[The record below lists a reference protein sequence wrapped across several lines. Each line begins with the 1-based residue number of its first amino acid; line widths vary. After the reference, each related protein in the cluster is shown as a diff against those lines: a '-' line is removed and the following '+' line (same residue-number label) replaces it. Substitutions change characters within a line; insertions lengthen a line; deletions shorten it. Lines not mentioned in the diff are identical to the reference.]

1 MGNEFEKEEKLN
13 NEELENQVEVTE
25 EMPEKEDYEAELK
38 KIINSDAPATVK
50 LEQIDDYH
58 ENDIAA
64 VLEDMDVEE
73 RKELYHILGI
83 ERLSEIFAYLEDP
96 GEFVEELDPEIA
108 ADIIELM
115 DSDEAVDVLEELDE
129 EKRDEIVDL
138 MEDEARE
145 DVDLIQSYDEDEIGS
160 KMTTNFV
167 AIPVSYTIKEAMKS
181 VVEQAADND
190 NISTIYVLDDEGAFY
205 GAIDLTDL
213 IVARSEV
220 PLETLVTTSYPYVFD
235 HETIDETIEDLKDYS
250 EDSIPVL
257 DNDKHILGVIT
268 SQDIVEVV
276 DEEMG
281 EDYARFAGLSEE
293 EDLNEPLLKSLK
305 KRTPWLIILLFL
317 GLIVASVTGMFEGVI
332 KDLTVIVFF
341 QSVILGMSGNVGTQT
356 LGVTIRVLMDEELT
370 FGQQMGF
377 VWKELRVGF
386 FNGLIVG
393 IISTIITG
401 CYIHYVK
408 GIAFTGAFAISACIG
423 MALWVAMM
431 ISSFVGAMVP
441 IIFSKLK
448 IDPAVASGPLIS
460 TINDLVAVVTY
471 YSLALVV
478 LLNVVHVE
486 KYLG

>member
-1 MGNEFEKEEKLN
+1 MGKEFETEEKLN
-13 NEELENQVEVTE
+13 KEELENQVEVTE
-25 EMPEKEDYEAELK
+25 EMPEKEDYEQELAR
-38 KIINSDAPATVK
+38 IIKSDAPDTVK

-64 VLEDMDVEE
+64 VLEDLGVEE
-73 RKELYHILGI
+73 RKKLYQLLGI

-96 GEFVEELDPEIA
+96 REFVEELDPEIA

-167 AIPVSYTIKEAMKS
+167 SIPLNYTIKEAMKS
-181 VVEQAADND
+181 VVSQAADND
-190 NISTIYVLDDEGAFY
+190 NISTIYVLDDDGAFY

-268 SQDIVEVV
+268 SQDVVEVV

-293 EDLNEPLLKSLK
+293 EDLNEPLFKSLK
-305 KRTPWLIILLFL
+305 KRTPWLIVLSFL
-317 GLIVASVTGMFEGVI
+317 GLIVATVTGTFEHVI
-332 KDLTVIVFF
+332 SELSIIVFF
-341 QSVILGMSGNVGTQT
+341 QSVILDMSGNVGTQT
-356 LGVTIRVLMDEELT
+356 LGVTIRVLMDEELS
-370 FGQQMGF
+370 FKQQMGF
-377 VWKELRVGF
+377 VWKEMRVGF
-386 FNGLIVG
+386 CNGLIVG
-393 IISTIITG
+393 FISTIVTG
-401 CYIHYVK
+401 GYIHFVK
-408 GIAFTGAFAISACIG
+408 GIEFSGAFAISACIG
-423 MALWVAMM
+423 MALWVAMV

-441 IIFSKLK
+441 IIFSRLK
-448 IDPAVASGPLIS
+448 IDPAVASGPLIT

-478 LLNVVHVE
+478 LLNTVHVE
-486 KYLG
+486 QYLK